1 MDREVKFTEEFLIAY
16 PEWAEILTEQPQ
28 GQLTIDYD

>member
-1 MDREVKFTEEFLIAY
+1 MDREVTLTQALIHHY
-16 PEWAEILTEQPQ
+16 PDWAEILTEQPQ

>member
-1 MDREVKFTEEFLIAY
+1 MTFTEAFLIAN
-16 PEWAEILTEQPQ
+16 PDWAEILADEPKQ